1 MSNLLENTDLK
12 LHFYSMDDLVY
23 VIPDNTIPIT
33 YLSIYFLSGS
43 YLENISK
50 LGLNYITFKTLVRST
65 KKFKYED
72 LNYYLDKYS
81 ISLGSFAGYFNSGIS
96 ISFPFYNY
104 KEALYVLNSILY
116 DYIFKSID
124 LEEVKRDSINSIKI
138 LRDDVFAYLSA
149 YADKAF
155 YNSFLA
161 NDIKGSIKNIK
172 KFDRKSLINW
182 YEYIINS
189 KDIKKIAIIS
199 GYTNNKFEQQVFKNL
214 KKILNKTN
222 NYLQKIMDFE
232 IIPKRITHKLKK
244 VETGI
249 SIIYPAP
256 SYSLDFF
263 DYKVISSILGS
274 MSGRLFTNIREK
286 QELAYAITSYYEPLP
301 IKSGNIKFLILT
313 SKENKNKALN
323 ALFNEVNNIIANG
336 FNEEE
341 INTAK
346 NYIIGNYIDSFIRR
360 SFKASSLAKHVL
372 FDIPLEFIN
381 NYIDYINS
389 VTQESINQKIY
400 YFKNKPGIF
409 IVD

>member
-1 MSNLLENTDLK
+1 MSNSLKNLDLK
-12 LHFYSMDDLVY
+12 INFYSIDDLVY
-23 VIPDNTIPIT
+23 IIPDNTIPIT

-43 YLENISK
+43 YLENIKK

-72 LNYYLDKYS
+72 LNYYLEKYS
-81 ISLGSFAGYFNSGIS
+81 ISLSSSGGYFNSGIS

-138 LRDDVFAYLSA
+138 LKDDVYSYLGA

-189 KDIKKIAIIS
+189 KDIKKIVIIS
-199 GYTNNKFEQQVFKNL
+199 GYTNYKFEQEVFKSL
-214 KKILNKTN
+214 KKILNKNN
-222 NYLQKIMDFE
+222 NYIKKMVDFD

-263 DYKVISSILGS
+263 DYKVVSSILGS
-274 MSGRLFTNIREK
+274 MSGRLFRNIREK

-301 IKSGNIKFLILT
+301 IKAGSIKFLMLT
-313 SKENKNKALN
+313 SKENKNKALT
-323 ALFNEVNNIIANG
+323 ALLNEVDNIILNG

-346 NYIIGNYIDSFIRR
+346 NYIIGNYIDSFIKR
-360 SFKASSLAKHVL
+360 SFKAASLAKSIL

-389 VTQESINQKIY
+389 VTQESINQKIH